1 MSDDDDNNRNDNNN
15 DNNNN
20 NNNNYDNYNDHMVEI
35 KFMFGVM
42 IIILI
47 VRGMLNSTFL
57 IFN

>member
-1 MSDDDDNNRNDNNN
+1 MVMSDDDDNNRNDNNN

-20 NNNNYDNYNDHMVEI
+20 NNDNYNNHLVEI